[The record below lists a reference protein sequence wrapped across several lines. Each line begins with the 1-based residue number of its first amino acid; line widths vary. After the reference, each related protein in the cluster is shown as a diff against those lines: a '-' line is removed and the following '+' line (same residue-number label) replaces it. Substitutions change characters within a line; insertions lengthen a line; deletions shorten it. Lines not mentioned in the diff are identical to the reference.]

1 MTSWEE
7 TSVEAAHCM
16 AMTTIDDEAAAA
28 ALARAIVEQRLGAC
42 VQIAGVRSVYSWEG
56 AVEESPELLL
66 LVKTRADRYDELE
79 AFIRA
84 HHSYDVPEILQVP
97 IVQGFA
103 PYLAWMD
110 EGTKR

>member
-1 MTSWEE
+1 MDNGY
-7 TSVEAAHCM
+7 CM

-28 ALARAIVEQRLGAC
+28 QLARRIVEHRLAAC
-42 VQIAGVRSVYSWEG
+42 VQILTVRSVFSWEG
-56 AVEESPELLL
+56 AVDETRELLL
-66 LVKTRADRYDELE
+66 LIKTRADRYEELE
-79 AFIRA
+79 AFIRE

-110 EGTKR
+110 ENTRSS